1 MRLGLGGDLGGFLS
15 CHVGVHWC
23 VCTGELWVG
32 LGVFLGYLGFV
43 VVGGLPCSVV

>member
-1 MRLGLGGDLGGFLS
+1 MRFALGGDLGGFLS

-23 VCTGELWVG
+23 VCTGGWALVCG
-32 LGVFLGYLGFV
+32 FLGYLGFL